1 MLFYIC
7 GIIYIVLFVLVML
20 FPLPDANQKA
30 AGKKEGLIDT

>member
-1 MLFYIC
+1 MLFYIY

-20 FPLPDANQKA
+20 FPLSD